1 MIVQISKE
9 RVEELLP
16 QNIKDSDVISNHA
29 KKVLAYLMNQWLV
42 NKKAKES
49 GYVVASNYELSV
61 GCKINGGAVM
71 TAVQEL
77 IEHNLVLRKAGVKR
91 TQGQTPQA
99 SEYTILFHNLRKPL
113 VKNNFETLFGEFC
126 PDYTNANTNTTSNT
140 TTNTTT
146 NTDTTSNTNT
156 TTNTDTHTTEH
167 TSIEHTTTVN
177 KYFQEFK
184 GFVDENLVGENEGEL
199 INKRVEISNSLKKK
213 ELEIGK
219 TMCNRCSSYLKRKF
233 EEAVASI

>member
-1 MIVQISKE
+1 MIVKISKE

-42 NKKAKES
+42 NKKARES

-61 GCKINGGAVM
+61 GCKINGSAVM

-77 IEHNLVLRKAGVKR
+77 IEHNLVIRKAGIKR

-99 SEYTILFHNLRKPL
+99 SEYTILLHNLRKPL

-126 PDYTNANTNTTSNT
+126 PDYTNTN
-140 TTNTTT
+140 
-146 NTDTTSNTNT
+146 SNTNT
-156 TTNTDTHTTEH
+156 HTNSNTNTHTSSNTNTHTTEH
-167 TSIEHTTTVN
+167 TSIEQTSTDN

-184 GFVDENLVGENEGEL
+184 DFVDENLVGENEGKL
-199 INKRVEISNSLKKK
+199 INKRVEISNSLKNK

-219 TMCNRCSSYLKRKF
+219 TMCNRCSSYLNRKF
-233 EEAVASI
+233 EESVASI

>member
-16 QNIKDSDVISNHA
+16 QNIKESDVISSNA
-29 KKVLAYLMNQWLV
+29 KKVLTYLLNQWLV
-42 NKKAKES
+42 NKKARES

-77 IEHNLVLRKAGVKR
+77 IEHNLVLRKAGIKR

-126 PDYTNANTNTTSNT
+126 PDYTNANTNTEALAYTKAKADSKSNT
-140 TTNTTT
+140 KAKA
-146 NTDTTSNTNT
+146 DSKSNTKAKA
-156 TTNTDTHTTEH
+156 DT
-167 TSIEHTTTVN
+167 S
-177 KYFQEFK
+177 
-184 GFVDENLVGENEGEL
+184 EL
-199 INKRVEISNSLKKK
+199 P
-213 ELEIGK
+213 
-219 TMCNRCSSYLKRKF
+219 F
-233 EEAVASI
+233 